1 MNTKDN
7 PKEKSFDFSAFI
19 SLGAS
24 EQDKESSPVLLSE
37 HARKITLLKEGLLST
52 VRGQRH
58 AVDEVVQS
66 IFQCELFAK
75 HNPERKGPLATFLF
89 TGPSGVGKTYLAE
102 QCGRLLGRKMLTV
115 DMSEFSDNLS
125 GNKFNGE
132 HGQSATVTEFVREN
146 PDGILVFDE
155 IEKAHINT
163 IHLFL
168 QILDCAR
175 LMDYKINKEV
185 SFRNN
190 IIIMT
195 TNAGRELYENS
206 AVYDLS
212 GIQRSV
218 ILDALANDV
227 NPQNDKPYF
236 PECIISRM
244 ANGHVIL
251 FNRLEPFALMEIVR
265 SELETQ
271 VALFEKSTGIKV
283 VYDPKIL
290 SALVLYHGGGTA
302 DARTLRGL
310 AREIIVGELQE
321 MIMQIYSQNPKA
333 TDTLKT
339 ITVQVN
345 TESTDKRI
353 SGLFVNNV
361 KMYAAV
367 FTDGIEEY
375 FRESSQKLG
384 TEFDIISDED
394 VFKRRIRGVT
404 DYVIID
410 PLCDMQATELMP
422 KDIEDIDSGG
432 MRMFNYLR
440 DFAPEIPIY
449 ILNAEPNMSR
459 SFDTLLVR
467 GAKGIIALDKNDA
480 PAFTERLS
488 EISFGAV
495 INNAVMMLERTGKYL
510 SFNCAQYHAQYNSD
524 KSCAVI
530 SAEQLMLKNAPTP
543 TDKNLIAKKG
553 ANNNVKFSD
562 VTGCKKAKEI
572 LKEYCAVLDNPRG
585 AFLSGKGIPKG
596 VLLYG
601 PAGTGKTMLAKAMAN
616 ECGATFIPTTATSFF
631 GSLVGETEKNIREL
645 FAKARKYAPSV
656 IFIDEADAIAKKRTG
671 SSSTA
676 HSEDALNTLLSQMDG
691 FTGDEQRP
699 VFILA
704 ATNYEI
710 SGSTGQILDKGF
722 VRRFDNKI
730 MVPLPDTDDRRE
742 LISKLLKK
750 HSIDFKENNEKALST
765 LATRTSG
772 MSNADIESMVL
783 QYIRSL
789 GTNEPDHTA
798 LLDTLDSYR
807 YGEINK
813 TSEDELRSC
822 ACHEA
827 GHALVSRLC
836 GVTPLFLTVV
846 SRGNYNGYTESPDNE
861 NSTYTYSELMNM
873 VCRCLAG
880 RIAETELFGASK
892 GINSGAGADIRLAR
906 YYVKTCLEDYGMGK
920 RLYSGFDAE
929 EGEALMRKQLE
940 RTEAMIKEHREILLK
955 LTDLLV
961 SKKSL
966 DQPQLDKF
974 FKNEGI

>member
-1 MNTKDN
+1 MNISNSKD
-7 PKEKSFDFSAFI
+7 KSFDFSNFI
-19 SLGAS
+19 SLGTD
-24 EQDKESSPVLLSE
+24 EKKNDGGRVVLSE
-37 HARKITLLKEGLLST
+37 HTKRMKLLKEGLLST

-75 HNPERKGPLATFLF
+75 NNPDRKGPLATFLF

-102 QCGRLLGRKMLTV
+102 QCGRLLGKEMLMV
-115 DMSEFSDNLS
+115 DMSEFSDNLA
-125 GNKFNGE
+125 GGKFNGE

-175 LMDYKINKEV
+175 LMDYKTNKEV

-206 AVYDLS
+206 TAYDLS

-265 SELETQ
+265 SELDTQ
-271 VALFEKSTGIKV
+271 SALFEKSTGIKV
-283 VYDPKIL
+283 VYDPKLL
-290 SALVLYHGGGTA
+290 SALILYHGGGTA

-321 MIMQIYSQNPKA
+321 VIMQVYSQTPA
-333 TDTLKT
+333 AVDTLKT
-339 ITVQVN
+339 ITVQIN
-345 TESTDKRI
+345 TDSADERVSALFANNTKMFSTVFGEDISEYFSGAYGSSSTD
-353 SGLFVNNV
+353 
-361 KMYAAV
+361 
-367 FTDGIEEY
+367 
-375 FRESSQKLG
+375 
-384 TEFDIISDED
+384 FDVISDED
-394 VFKRRIRGVT
+394 VFKRRIRGVC

-410 PLCDMQATELMP
+410 PLCNADKTSVMP
-422 KDIEDIDSGG
+422 KDIEDVDSDG
-432 MRMFNYLR
+432 MRMFNYVR
-440 DFAPEIPIY
+440 DFAPEIPVY
-449 ILNAEPNMSR
+449 ILNTEPELSR

-467 GAKGIIALDKNDA
+467 GAKGIIPLDKKDDSS
-480 PAFTERLS
+480 FRETLS
-488 EISFGAV
+488 ELSFGAM
-495 INNAVMMLERTGKYL
+495 INNSAVTLERTGKFL
-510 SFNCAQYHAQYNSD
+510 SFNCAQYHAQYDTD

-530 SAEQLMLKNAPTP
+530 SAEQLTLKNAPSP
-543 TDKNLIAKKG
+543 TDKTFIARKG
-553 ANNNVKFSD
+553 DNNNIKFCD
-562 VTGCKKAKEI
+562 IVGCKKAKEL
-572 LKEYCAVLDNPRG
+572 LKDYCTALDDPRK
-585 AFLSGKGIPKG
+585 AFLSGKSIPKG

-601 PAGTGKTMLAKAMAN
+601 PSGTGKTMLAKAMAN
-616 ECGATFIPTTATSFF
+616 ECGATFIPVSATSFF
-631 GSLVGETEKNIREL
+631 GSLVGETERNIREL

-671 SSSTA
+671 ASSTA
-676 HSEDALNTLLSQMDG
+676 HSEDALRTFLSQMDG
-691 FTGDEQRP
+691 FTGDEKRP
-699 VFILA
+699 VFVLA

-710 SGSTGQILDKGF
+710 SGSSGRILDKSF
-722 VRRFDNKI
+722 IRRFDNRI
-730 MVPLPDTDDRRE
+730 LIPLPDTKDRHE
-742 LISKLLKK
+742 LISRLLKK
-750 HSIDFKENNEKALST
+750 HGLDLKDEHEKALST

-772 MSNADIESMVL
+772 MNNADIETMIS
-783 QYIRSL
+783 QYVRTL
-789 GTNEPDHTA
+789 GSDEPDYSA
-798 LLDTLDSYR
+798 LLDTLDFFR
-807 YGEINK
+807 YGEINDS
-813 TSEDELRSC
+813 SEDEIRAC

-827 GHALVSRLC
+827 GHALVSRLF
-836 GVTPLFLTVV
+836 GVTPSFLTVV
-846 SRGNYNGYTESPDNE
+846 SRGNYNGYTENPDSE
-861 NSTYTYSELMNM
+861 NSTHTYSELMGM

-880 RIAETELFGASK
+880 RIAEIELFGAEK
-892 GINSGAGADIRLAR
+892 GTNTGAAADIKLAR
-906 YYVKTCLEDYGMGK
+906 YYVKTCLEDFGMGK
-920 RLYSGFDAE
+920 KLYSGSDPEEAE
-929 EGEALMRKQLE
+929 KLICEQYE
-940 RTEAMIKEHREILLK
+940 RTESMIKTHREKLLK

-966 DQPQLDKF
+966 DQPQLDRF
-974 FKNEGI
+974 FNDEGI